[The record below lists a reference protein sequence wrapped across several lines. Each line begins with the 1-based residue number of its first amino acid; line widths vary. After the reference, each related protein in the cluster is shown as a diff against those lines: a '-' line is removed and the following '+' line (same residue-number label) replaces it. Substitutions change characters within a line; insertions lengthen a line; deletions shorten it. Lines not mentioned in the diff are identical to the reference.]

1 MGIPGSTKR
10 FGTITRGAK
19 FGSVKMLR
27 PFHWSSMVAWPTN
40 VAARSSGPIFVY
52 RLSGLAGR
60 VRSNAVR
67 IKCRVKR
74 ERRYRR
80 PRMIIHD
87 LLLCGIDGGVAP
99 SKLVRPALRV
109 HTNEYSIVGQY
120 DARKAPW
127 RPSRVRQKRGA
138 TNCWI
143 SVGR

>member
-1 MGIPGSTKR
+1 
-10 FGTITRGAK
+10 
-19 FGSVKMLR
+19 
-27 PFHWSSMVAWPTN
+27 SMVAWPTN

-52 RLSGLAGR
+52 RLSGMAGR

-67 IKCRVKR
+67 IICRAKR

-87 LLLCGIDGGVAP
+87 LLLYGIDDGVAP
-99 SKLVRPALRV
+99 SDLVRLALRSI
-109 HTNEYSIVGQY
+109 NEYSIAGQC

-127 RPSRVRQKRGA
+127 RPSRVRQKSGA

-143 SVGR
+143 T